1 VSITPLRGRLELV
14 AAQLHNPQ
22 EAERTGHGRLAG
34 AAWCLSPPRAPRGA
48 RNPKKATFVTAIRA
62 HQNFPRTPRVRQTFP
77 TAIPHSPPTFGTFL
91 TDSYICARFVVM
103 DIVHLPA
110 HSREARIQV
119 LLKMPRSNRLIC
131 RRLRARRGPAAD
143 ASARAHAMQ
152 PGSEPAGPGC
162 LDRQGSG
169 SGRGQEGRPRSQPLP
184 QCSPLVS
191 EQGVRWGCYPP
202 CSPPLSR
209 WRRLPT
215 VPRSTRCYCSAETAT
230 VSCSLHSGAATA
242 PGRSQVRC
250 QAASPQACYCKHRP

>member
-119 LLKMPRSNRLIC
+119 LLKMPRSNADLPPPARAAGAGRGRLSQGPCYAARIGAS
-131 RRLRARRGPAAD
+131 RARLPRQAGQWQRP
-143 ASARAHAMQ
+143 
-152 PGSEPAGPGC
+152 GPG
-162 LDRQGSG
+162 GTAS
-169 SGRGQEGRPRSQPLP
+169 
-184 QCSPLVS
+184 VS
-191 EQGVRWGCYPP
+191 
-202 CSPPLSR
+202 
-209 WRRLPT
+209 
-215 VPRSTRCYCSAETAT
+215 
-230 VSCSLHSGAATA
+230 AA
-242 PGRSQVRC
+242 
-250 QAASPQACYCKHRP
+250 AAM